1 MRCLFILIKLL
12 FKLLSSSRKSAYQ
25 RRLYYAF
32 VSCLFTMLKL
42 SEWKVRSLPLLQDYN
57 KQEQLT
63 EVIYRSF
70 CWFTW
75 SWEDQ
80 VSLKLV
86 SLTRKLYCL
95 STLKVSLAFDTNKKR
110 FLRYWTNF
118 RPIITAFNYKQLNVF
133 ADTKRN
139 EL

>member
-1 MRCLFILIKLL
+1 
-12 FKLLSSSRKSAYQ
+12 
-25 RRLYYAF
+25 
-32 VSCLFTMLKL
+32 MLKL

-118 RPIITAFNYKQLNVF
+118 RPVITAFNYKQLNVF
-133 ADTKRN
+133 GDTKRN

>member
-1 MRCLFILIKLL
+1 ME
-12 FKLLSSSRKSAYQ
+12 S
-25 RRLYYAF
+25 
-32 VSCLFTMLKL
+32 
-42 SEWKVRSLPLLQDYN
+42 KVRSLPLLQDYN
-57 KQEQLT
+57 RQKQLT
-63 EVIYRSF
+63 EVTYRSF

-86 SLTRKLYCL
+86 SLTRKRYCL
-95 STLKVSLAFDTNKKR
+95 NTLKVSLAFDTNKKW

-133 ADTKRN
+133 GDTKRN